1 MYIPKIKQVTGPKI
15 AGFLKD
21 KATGLKFNGSFVK
34 DFRGKFFKG
43 SQLTKD
49 SEELEFV
56 PDGSSISE
64 DEFFKNIYRSPN
76 STDYGKGVFLRYFA
90 RDRRDGKVVELDKVN
105 YLRILKE
112 KKIYRKTLK
121 LEWFI
126 TGNPEDEIINGYL
139 YPGVKAKN
147 KDVAEQAEKELPGVT
162 SQHLSD
168 YGQFVTQ
175 GKKRIQENLYTAG
188 GEFIIKNTNTVY
200 VGNYHIHPD
209 KGPMVGAK
217 HVSTPHQYL
226 EKIKDSQTQ
235 ETTEIEE
242 TPTPVLPTSTVRQVT
257 STRPS
262 VSTSRGSGFSTSGGG
277 GGY

>member
-43 SQLTKD
+43 SELTKD

-64 DEFFKNIYRSPN
+64 DEFFKNVYRTPS
-76 STDYGKGVFLRYFA
+76 STDYSKGVFLRYFA
-90 RDRRDGKVVELDKVN
+90 RDRRDGKIVELDKVN
-105 YLRILKE
+105 YLRILNE

-126 TGNPEDEIINGYL
+126 TGNPEDEIINGYI
-139 YPGVKAKN
+139 YPGTKAKN
-147 KDVAEQAEKELPGVT
+147 IDVAKKAEKELPGIT

-168 YGQFVTQ
+168 YGQFVR
-175 GKKRIQENLYTAG
+175 K
-188 GEFIIKNTNTVY
+188 
-200 VGNYHIHPD
+200 
-209 KGPMVGAK
+209 
-217 HVSTPHQYL
+217 
-226 EKIKDSQTQ
+226 
-235 ETTEIEE
+235 
-242 TPTPVLPTSTVRQVT
+242 
-257 STRPS
+257 
-262 VSTSRGSGFSTSGGG
+262 
-277 GGY
+277 